1 MDKVKVLS
9 LKCIKAKMKD
19 LTEIMQNHFL
29 KPKTMVDL
37 TETTEME
44 TKSQEDTITS
54 VETDLTK
61 KATTEMIDRTSEE
74 IAKTEAITTTAEV
87 IVTTKIVV
95 KIVKINHG
103 LKTQIQTSD
112 CIINTTPNSISM

>member
-1 MDKVKVLS
+1 
-9 LKCIKAKMKD
+9 
-19 LTEIMQNHFL
+19 
-29 KPKTMVDL
+29 MVDL

-87 IVTTKIVV
+87 IVTTQIVV